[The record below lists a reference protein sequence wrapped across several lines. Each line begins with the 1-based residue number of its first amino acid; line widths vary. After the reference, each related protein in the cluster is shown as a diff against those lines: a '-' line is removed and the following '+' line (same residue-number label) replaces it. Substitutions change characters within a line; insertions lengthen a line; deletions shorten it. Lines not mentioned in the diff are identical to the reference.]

1 MTTTPAATTEQRLN
15 VGRVLPKAYKAM
27 DDLHEAAAEH
37 LEAGLVDLVCL
48 RTAQLNGCAFCLD
61 MHSKD
66 ALHHGDTSDRL
77 FMLGAWHEAPSFTPR
92 ERAALALTDAV
103 TMLHESARESRVSGE
118 VWEEAATEFEEQ
130 ELAALLA
137 LIVSSNGW
145 NRLSIAVRL
154 PAGRYHAR

>member
-1 MTTTPAATTEQRLN
+1 MTTTTASTTEPRLH

-37 LEAGLVDLVCL
+37 LDTQLVDLVCL

-66 ALHHGDTSDRL
+66 ALHHGEASERL
-77 FMLGAWHEAPSFTPR
+77 FMLDAWHEAPGYTPH

-103 TMLHESARESRVSGE
+103 TLVRESRVASE
-118 VWEEAATEFEEQ
+118 VWDEAGAEFEEQ

-137 LIVSSNGW
+137 LIISSNSW

-154 PAGRYHAR
+154 PAGRYQAS